1 MFKKFD
7 EQTIDEF
14 MELISRNK
22 NPFTELAFSDRE
34 REFVTE
40 MMKAIYAAVH
50 YDKDI
55 LFDPIKYNISV
66 LDISI
71 EIKRDTSISQLSES
85 IAKKIASH
93 LTKNY
98 KCFSQETIRSN
109 FNKFLLK
116 EGLIELRNH
125 PYIEDAKSYF
135 ATKLVENCGL
145 ENRGQKSHN
154 LRYSAYMQAY
164 LLRKFPEIFI
174 DEIKSEFKK
183 DYVLL
188 KNLVEPLTLE
198 EQNIILDYRQLSTNR
213 QKFVQDTIKTLLF
226 SAAVA
231 HNDNKNIS

>member
-7 EQTIDEF
+7 EKTIDEF
-14 MELISRNK
+14 MESIDRGI
-22 NPFTELAFSDRE
+22 NPFTDFAFSDRE
-34 REFVTE
+34 RVFVTE

-66 LDISI
+66 LDIDI

-85 IAKKIASH
+85 IAEEIASH

-135 ATKLVENCGL
+135 ATKLGENCGL

-174 DEIKSEFKK
+174 EEIKSVFKK

-198 EQNIILDYRQLSTNR
+198 EQKIISDFRQLSPNC
-213 QKFVQDTIKTLLF
+213 QKQVQNTIKAFLT
-226 SAAVA
+226 SAGVA
-231 HNDNKNIS
+231 HSDNKNIS